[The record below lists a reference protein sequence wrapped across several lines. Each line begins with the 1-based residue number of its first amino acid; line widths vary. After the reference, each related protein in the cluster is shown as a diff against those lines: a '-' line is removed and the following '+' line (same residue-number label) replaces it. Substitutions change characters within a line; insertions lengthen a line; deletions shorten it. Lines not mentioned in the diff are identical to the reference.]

1 MEFGIVYVCCFV
13 WDISVLHKEKAI
25 RIIYAAVRGGTYVD
39 DCYAALWRLPVCISA
54 VCRIAPVYGEYGI
67 RFSE

>member
-25 RIIYAAVRGGTYVD
+25 RIIYAAVRD
-39 DCYAALWRLPVCISA
+39 KNPLFAALPLYMGNM
-54 VCRIAPVYGEYGI
+54 VYVSQNRE
-67 RFSE
+67 